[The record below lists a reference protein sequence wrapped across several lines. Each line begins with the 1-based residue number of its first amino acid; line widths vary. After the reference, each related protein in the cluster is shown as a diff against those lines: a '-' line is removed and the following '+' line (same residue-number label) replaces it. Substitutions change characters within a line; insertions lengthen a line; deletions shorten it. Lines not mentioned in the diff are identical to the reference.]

1 MGARV
6 EGKIKKKSIKANVT
20 SKFGSKRKASRMGK
34 KVKKGKMGPNTEF
47 ITRSSALKRL
57 QITLKDFRRL
67 CILKGIY
74 PRVPVKGLKG
84 NDKVYYDIKDI
95 SYIMHEPLL
104 QKFRDFKAFMKKIRK
119 AAGRNQFGEAR
130 RKDELKPQI
139 SLDHLVKERYPRF
152 IDALRDLDDALCM
165 IHLFASLSSTGRITS
180 DRTASCS
187 LLVRHWQYY
196 ISKTKS
202 LYKVFVSVKGVY
214 FQSQVMGELVT
225 WIVPHQFTQAIPKD
239 VDVRVMM
246 TFLEF
251 YEVFLHFVLFKLY
264 SMSNLNYPPV
274 VDKSLDQEGCFLLAL
289 KADKLATSND
299 STGDDNN
306 DVEIDTSIA
315 SKPNQAIQVNKAKVV
330 KLPSELL
337 KRLEDDDDEEEDEE
351 TGALTA
357 PLSEALTSINRDYN
371 EEEGEE
377 ELQVFSAQSLD
388 RAKRLFH
395 NLVFFVNRE
404 VPLEWMQLSI
414 LSFGGKVG
422 WDGSHSLFSSDSES
436 ITHQI
441 VDRPQQGV
449 QTSAREY
456 IQPQWVFDCINAQII
471 LPVLNYR
478 PGCKLPPHLSPFT
491 DDDKEGYLPR
501 YREEIR
507 KLQLSGG
514 DQLIFSGSA
523 VVKENNNNSM
533 LIENAIEDDEENEE
547 DEESAVVIQKKKKIP
562 VTKKISESRGGDNQA
577 VGAHDKQQIE
587 ADSYS
592 DLLVRKGT
600 KGVVFKMDE
609 QFVSEV
615 TILFYAI

>member
-34 KVKKGKMGPNTEF
+34 KVKKGKTGPNTEF

-165 IHLFASLSSTGRITS
+165 IHLFASLPSTGRITS

-214 FQSQVMGELVT
+214 FQSQVMGEFVT

-274 VDKSLDQEGCFLLAL
+274 VDRSLDQEGCFLMAL
-289 KADKLATSND
+289 KADKIAAADD
-299 STGDDNN
+299 STDDKKV
-306 DVEIDTSIA
+306 DEIDPYIA
-315 SKPNQAIQVNKAKVV
+315 PQNIQVTKLIKAKPT

-337 KRLEDDDDEEEDEE
+337 KRLEDENDDEEDEE
-351 TGALTA
+351 TGALAA
-357 PLSEALTSINRDYN
+357 PLSEALTSINRNYSN
-371 EEEGEE
+371 EEEE
-377 ELQVFSAQSLD
+377 ELEQHVFLEQSAD

-404 VPLEWMQLSI
+404 VPLEWMQLCI
-414 LSFGGKVG
+414 LSFGGKLG
-422 WDGSHSLFSSDSES
+422 WDGSQSPFNSDSDM

-449 QTSAREY
+449 QTSVREY
-456 IQPQWVFDCINAQII
+456 IQPQWVFDCINAQLI

-507 KLQLSGG
+507 KLQLSSSG
-514 DQLIFSGSA
+514 QLISP
-523 VVKENNNNSM
+523 VVKGSNIL
-533 LIENAIEDDEENEE
+533 LIENTINDNAEE
-547 DEESAVVIQKKKKIP
+547 DEEDEETVIQKIP
-562 VTKKISESRGGDNQA
+562 DTKKISESSSSSDKRGVTID
-577 VGAHDKQQIE
+577 VLEE
-587 ADSYS
+587 ADKYS
-592 DLLVRKGT
+592 DLLGRKGT
-600 KGVVFKMDE
+600 KGVVFKRKE

-615 TILFYAI
+615 TLRIHSYNCYCTSF